1 MKRNPKQMITKE
13 VIERVSK
20 LMLSEE
26 HSEGLIN
33 YIMEIEPLAYTAMLD
48 LVDAFVANTSY
59 FLPNKDVELLYAFIG
74 ASFFTGYLL
83 SRESLLPLDEI
94 EKLAGDMSSKTGSSG
109 IMGEYD
115 SYIDKMLNEGK
126 SYKEIGNHIR
136 KVFKG
141 LEKKY
146 ITKTEGRKANTKKV
160 TKSSKKLPKDGLDF
174 SL

>member
-1 MKRNPKQMITKE
+1 MITKK

-20 LMLSEE
+20 LMLDKE
-26 HSEGLIN
+26 HAEGLIS
-33 YIMEIEPLAYTAMLD
+33 YIMEVEPLAYTAMLD
-48 LVDAFVANTSY
+48 LVDAFISNTSY
-59 FLPNKDVELLYAFIG
+59 FLPSKDVELLYAFIG

-94 EKLAGDMSSKTGSSG
+94 ERLVGDMNSKRDKSSDK
-109 IMGEYD
+109 MGEYD
-115 SYIDKMLNEGK
+115 SYIDKMLSEGR
-126 SYKEIGNHIR
+126 SYKEIGKHIK

-141 LEKKY
+141 LETKYTPKK
-146 ITKTEGRKANTKKV
+146 KSTKKV